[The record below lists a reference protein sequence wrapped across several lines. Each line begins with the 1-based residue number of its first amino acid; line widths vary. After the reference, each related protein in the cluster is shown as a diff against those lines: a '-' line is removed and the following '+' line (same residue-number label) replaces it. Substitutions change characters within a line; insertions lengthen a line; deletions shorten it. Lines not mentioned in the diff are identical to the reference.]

1 MNIPADNPIIFPAA
15 PEKTFPHLWIKRLT
29 LESENVDSGKMEAEF
44 APYNADTREIGPSA
58 FNEQLATGDLWLA
71 INEVPEVAEA
81 YAAILNCVAPMRTW
95 LANRNQ

>member
-44 APYNADTREIGPSA
+44 APYNSSTREIGPSA
-58 FNEQLATGDLWLA
+58 FNEFLSTDELWSA
-71 INEVPEVAEA
+71 IQEVPEVAAA
-81 YAAILNCVAPMRTW
+81 YAAILECVAPMRAW
-95 LANRNQ
+95 LANRQ